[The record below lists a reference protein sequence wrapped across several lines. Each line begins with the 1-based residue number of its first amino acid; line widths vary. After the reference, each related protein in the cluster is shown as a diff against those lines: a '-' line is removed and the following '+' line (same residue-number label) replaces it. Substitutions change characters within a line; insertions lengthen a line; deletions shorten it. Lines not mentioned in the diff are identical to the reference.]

1 MLCDVLIRTGQSH
14 FIAVLMM
21 PLALCFVVYAVR
33 TYLWRSERISTR
45 DVERWDDPFGP
56 LILASLLILAMLVQ
70 FYFKVGLVFQWCE
83 TYVLTR
89 FGFICSLWRLR
100 RRISRVRTFCCIAG
114 NNFELLSVM
123 LSKLPQ

>member
-1 MLCDVLIRTGQSH
+1 MVCCCCKWEATLMVCDVLIRTGQSH

-70 FYFKVGLVFQWCE
+70 FYFKVGLVLGS
-83 TYVLTR
+83 VK
-89 FGFICSLWRLR
+89 R
-100 RRISRVRTFCCIAG
+100 RC
-114 NNFELLSVM
+114 
-123 LSKLPQ
+123 